1 MTTTAE
7 KKPKKV
13 EEEKSEDRVAGEKLV
28 PTIAKTI
35 LKQLGKPPTLIET
48 RVHHLW
54 DNRFRVD
61 VWSEVPNPINQ
72 LVSFKIT
79 DSFFVHAS
87 PQGEIE
93 YSNPKIIK
101 KY

>member
-13 EEEKSEDRVAGEKLV
+13 EEKSEEKIAGEKLA
-28 PTIAKTI
+28 PAIAKAV
-35 LKQLGKPPTLIET
+35 LKALGKPPTLIET

-61 VWSEVPNPINQ
+61 VWGEVPNTVNQ
-72 LVSFKIT
+72 LISVKIV
-79 DSFFVHAS
+79 DSFFIHAS

-93 YSNPKIIK
+93 FSQPEIMK
-101 KY
+101 KYE